1 MQEKYMVNDIL
12 SSVNSSLSNY
22 ASAISQSSN
31 PELRQVITQIRNNCE
46 VFQYD
51 LYKMAEQKGF
61 YKPAESAAQSD
72 ISQVRSLFAE

>member
-1 MQEKYMVNDIL
+1 MLEKHMVNDIL
-12 SSVNSSLSNY
+12 SSVNSNLTNY

-51 LYKMAEQKGF
+51 LYKIAEQKGF

-72 ISQVRSLFAE
+72 INQVRSLFAE